1 MKKIFLSFFAA
12 TLFVSLI
19 GCSNSKKSGETSS
32 ETPETAVE
40 ETQTTTS
47 DAKEAGVDAYGRVAG
62 QMEQLGIELSEDQQ
76 RLLQEAAGKYDFNSA
91 SNAEQRKAMRQ
102 EFQQE
107 MYNIL
112 TPEQQAVYD
121 EKRQNRNQGG
131 N

>member
-1 MKKIFLSFFAA
+1 MKKILLSLFAA

-19 GCSNSKKSGETSS
+19 GCSNSKKSGETSN
-32 ETPETAVE
+32 ETPEAALE

-47 DAKEAGVDAYGRVAG
+47 DTKDAGVDAYGRVAG

-76 RLLQEAAGKYDFNSA
+76 RLLQETSGKYDFNSA
-91 SNAEQRKAMRQ
+91 GNAEQRKAMRQ
-102 EFQQE
+102 EYQQE

-121 EKRQNRNQGG
+121 DKRQNRNQGG